1 MANKPN
7 IVWLKRD
14 LRLFDH
20 APLTQAAKS
29 GPIILLYIVEP
40 KLWVQPDSSR
50 RHWHF
55 IHDCLRELQLN
66 LFNFGVE
73 LCIRIGDATKVFQ
86 DLKNEI
92 GSFALHS
99 HEETGSHWT
108 FMRDK
113 GVQDWCNTNSINWF
127 EYPTNGVVR
136 RLKSRDGW
144 AKIRDDRMRGD
155 VLEAPLNVGFF
166 PNVISH
172 DLPGKH
178 DPMFGE
184 IEIGNVQSGGRKE
197 GLKALNS
204 FLKERG
210 RKYISMVSKPGFS
223 ARHCSR
229 LSAHITF
236 GSLSIREVETATY
249 AKLKSLSDTNDPD
262 AVYFKRN
269 LRAYLSRIAW
279 HCHFVQ
285 KLEQQPDIEFKCMHP
300 AFEGMREP
308 HFRED
313 FLSAWYNGRTGY
325 PLIDACMRSLHQ
337 NGWIT
342 FRMRALVVSFAS
354 YHLWLDWR
362 KTAPLL
368 AKLFTDYEPGIHYSQ
383 FQMQSGVTGIN
394 AIRMYNPVKQS
405 IDHDNKGKF
414 IRRYVPE
421 LQNIPDTFIHEP
433 WLSGLHLGD
442 YRMPIVDHAT
452 AIKFARQEI
461 KNRNGVEGF
470 KEQSRVVNERLGSRK
485 KQPKRGK
492 NQSRQKHK
500 TQSDQLSFDL

>member
-1 MANKPN
+1 MSANPN

-20 APLTQAAKS
+20 APLTQAAS
-29 GPIILLYIVEP
+29 RGPIILLYIVEP
-40 KLWVQPDSSR
+40 ELWAQPDSSR

-55 IHDCLRELQLN
+55 VRDCLSELGGHL
-66 LFNFGVE
+66 LKFGVS
-73 LCIRIGDATKVFQ
+73 LCIRVGEAVHVFE
-86 DLKNEI
+86 DLKAEL
-92 GSFALHS
+92 GAFSLYS
-99 HEETGSHWT
+99 HEETGNHWT

-113 GVQDWCNTNSINWF
+113 AVQDWCNSNSIDLF
-127 EYPTNGVVR
+127 EFPTNGVVR

-144 AKIRDDRMRGD
+144 AKIRDDRMRSD
-155 VLEAPLNVGFF
+155 ILEAPLNVAFF
-166 PNVISH
+166 ADVHSH

-178 DPMFGE
+178 DPMFGAVD
-184 IEIGNVQSGGRKE
+184 IGNVQSGGREE
-197 GLKALNS
+197 GLRTLNS
-204 FLKERG
+204 FLRERG
-210 RKYISMVSKPGFS
+210 RKYISMVSKPGVS

-229 LSAHITF
+229 LSTHITF
-236 GSLSIREVETATY
+236 GSLSIREVEAATY
-249 AKLKSLSDTNDPD
+249 SKLKSLSDNQDAD

-279 HCHFVQ
+279 HCHFIQ

-313 FLSAWYNGRTGY
+313 FLSAWYHGQTGY

-394 AIRMYNPVKQS
+394 AIRMYNPIKQS
-405 IDHDNKGKF
+405 IDHDSKGKF

-421 LQNIPDTFIHEP
+421 LENMPDTFIHEP
-433 WLSGLHLGD
+433 WRSGDHLGD
-442 YRMPIVDHAT
+442 YPAPIVDHAT

-461 KNRNGVEGF
+461 KNRNGFEGF
-470 KEQSRVVNERLGSRK
+470 KEQSRLVNERLGSRK
-485 KQPKRGK
+485 KQPKRGTMRNQQNRK
-492 NQSRQKHK
+492 N
-500 TQSDQLSFDL
+500 QSDQLSFDL